1 MGNHNGGKDRRS
13 KKATAFFFMSF
24 AFLCFAVEYLDLYRH
39 ASPQS
44 YQQISSQT
52 WRTTLMSLPLH
63 YVFEQLKA
71 PLRNYDGNMECF
83 FRIPNDDIFY
93 LDLFGSSSSTEEV
106 LVAEELQKK

>member
-1 MGNHNGGKDRRS
+1 M
-13 KKATAFFFMSF
+13 
-24 AFLCFAVEYLDLYRH
+24 EYLDLYRH

-83 FRIPNDDIFY
+83 FRIPHDDIFY